1 MGAVDDI
8 MNEMKEEASPTGPLP
23 WRSPDYKPTP
33 EAIKA
38 FQNPGSDPGSNPEE
52 GDEDSGQQPII

>member
-38 FQNPGSDPGSNPEE
+38 FQNPGSDPGPDPEP
-52 GDEDSGQQPII
+52 QPDPADDTPV